1 MAEKYGI
8 NARVIEADAQS
19 PVTSA
24 SCIVYLAKSSS
35 TKLDSGKPYFFNT
48 YSDYLD
54 SAFDGSEPASM
65 STLDMAAKVALEH
78 VQGVW
83 VVNTESPETVIDA
96 ALTTICM
103 TTSDI
108 PNIVVCPG
116 LSDKT
121 KLDTICGI
129 CDGKIA
135 GKYHAQVFYDIA
147 QSANQ
152 LSNGKPVADKIKPSC
167 IKGNAVACWGTV
179 AQEGESR
186 VNLTWTATSSGDDG
200 DPTYEIQSSTPAL
213 KVGDHVVK
221 ECKLTAT
228 QEIFTLEGTV
238 YMSGSKLKV
247 DMYKTGTS
255 ETVSITKYIAQ
266 ASWIVS
272 DSTKYEAS
280 IAISALRA
288 EQDAKNTQNVPY
300 RSVGNQRVSMAGLL
314 CNSSAVTCREDYMNS
329 VAENGVV
336 SFVNRGSNQWY
347 TWGDHSA
354 AVSAGA
360 IDDETYRFD
369 STVAVIYHLANRF
382 IKKWQSS
389 IDKPMTLR
397 LRDCIIA
404 EEQDYLNGLKAIG
417 CLVGDPKCEF
427 RALDNTS
434 DTIGA
439 GQFYFTNIA
448 TIVPPAKYIDLA
460 VQYTDSGL
468 SAYLEV

>member
-35 TKLDSGKPYFFNT
+35 TKLETGKPYFINT
-48 YSDYLD
+48 YDEYL
-54 SAFDGSEPASM
+54 STAFDGSAPASM

-78 VQGVW
+78 VQGIW

-179 AQEGESR
+179 A
-186 VNLTWTATSSGDDG
+186 L
-200 DPTYEIQSSTPAL
+200 
-213 KVGDHVVK
+213 
-221 ECKLTAT
+221 
-228 QEIFTLEGTV
+228 
-238 YMSGSKLKV
+238 
-247 DMYKTGTS
+247 
-255 ETVSITKYIAQ
+255 
-266 ASWIVS
+266 

-300 RSVGNQRVSMAGLL
+300 RSVGNLRISMDTLL

-329 VAENGVV
+329 VVENGVV

-404 EEQDYLNGLKAIG
+404 EEQDYLNGLKAIS

-427 RALDNTS
+427 RALDNS
-434 DTIGA
+434 SSTIGA

-448 TIVPPAKYIDLA
+448 TVVPPAKYIDLA

-468 SAYLEV
+468 SAYVEA